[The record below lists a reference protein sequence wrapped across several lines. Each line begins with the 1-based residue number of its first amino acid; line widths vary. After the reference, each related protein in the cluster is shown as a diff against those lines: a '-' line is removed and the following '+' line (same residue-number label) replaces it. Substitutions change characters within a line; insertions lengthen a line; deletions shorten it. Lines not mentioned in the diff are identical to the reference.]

1 MKPTTADE
9 LTHTVNE
16 LNLVS
21 SESLHEI
28 CSEQGGRDMSLDQ
41 CAQAFVR
48 RELLTSYQLDRLL
61 RGERTGFFY
70 GRAKVLYQ
78 TGAGSF
84 ARVFRAINVETRAIV
99 AVKVLR
105 SRFSA
110 DSEKCKAFRR
120 EGEMGHL
127 LRHPN
132 IVAIEDVGQERDTSY
147 ITMEFVE
154 GQTLRELV
162 RIRGAIDIDHAIR
175 LIVQLLEGLE
185 YAHRRGVTHRDLK
198 ASNVLVSSSGQGKLV
213 DFGLAGIDSAGDKSL
228 GKMVQPR
235 TIDYAA
241 LEKLSGMNDDSIRSD
256 IYFLGTIAYLA
267 LSGTS
272 ALLES
277 RDRAERA
284 DPRRFTSVMPLAT
297 RAPRLPRELID
308 TVSRMIH
315 LDPLERWQN
324 AADVRRALES
334 LVGKYTADKK
344 SADGNATADP
354 STASPVAKSAL
365 GTPAYKGRLMLVE
378 PSGQAQAALREF
390 FTRLGY
396 RVLLT
401 ENPDRALTR
410 FSSTP
415 VPADC
420 LIMSTQSLGKAA
432 IEAFN
437 KLTENPFLADIP
449 AILIASSK
457 QQGLIDQAHFD
468 DRRKLVLTPI
478 HMKEVD
484 RILDSLLHTQKAN
497 TPSSSD
503 S

>member
-9 LTHTVNE
+9 LAHTVTE
-16 LNLVS
+16 LDLVS
-21 SESLHEI
+21 SESLQEI
-28 CSEQGGRDMSLDQ
+28 WSEVGGHHVALEQ
-41 CAQAFVR
+41 CAQALVR
-48 RELLTSYQLDRLL
+48 RELLTAYQLDRLL

-84 ARVFRAINVETRAIV
+84 ARVFRAINIDTRSIV

-105 SRFSA
+105 NRFSA

-132 IVAIEDVGQERDTSY
+132 IVAIMDVGQERDASY

-198 ASNVLVSSSGQGKLV
+198 ASNVLVSAAGQGKLV
-213 DFGLAGIDSAGDKSL
+213 DFGLAGVDSLGDKSL

-241 LEKLSGMNDDSIRSD
+241 LEKLSGMNDDGVRSD

-272 ALLES
+272 ALVES

-284 DPRRFTSVMPLAT
+284 DPRRFTSVTPLAT
-297 RAPRLPRELID
+297 RAPELPREVVDI
-308 TVSRMIH
+308 VSRMIH

-324 AADVRRALES
+324 AADVRRVLEP
-334 LVGKYTADKK
+334 LVGKYTADKM
-344 SADGNATADP
+344 SAGGSATVDR
-354 STASPVAKSAL
+354 SKASPVAESAV
-365 GTPAYKGRLMLVE
+365 GMPSHKGRLMLVE
-378 PSGQAQAALREF
+378 PSGQAQAALRQF
-390 FTRLGY
+390 FTKLGY

-401 ENPDRALTR
+401 ENPERALTR

-432 IEAFN
+432 VEAFN
-437 KLTENPFLADIP
+437 KLTEDPFLADIP

-457 QQGLIDQAHFD
+457 QQELIDQAHFD
-468 DRRKLVLTPI
+468 AHRKLVLTPI
-478 HMKEVD
+478 HMKEVALL
-484 RILDSLLHTQKAN
+484 LDSLLHSQKAHH
-497 TPSSSD
+497 PA
-503 S
+503 

>member
-1 MKPTTADE
+1 
-9 LTHTVNE
+9 
-16 LNLVS
+16 
-21 SESLHEI
+21 
-28 CSEQGGRDMSLDQ
+28 
-41 CAQAFVR
+41 
-48 RELLTSYQLDRLL
+48 
-61 RGERTGFFY
+61 
-70 GRAKVLYQ
+70 
-78 TGAGSF
+78 
-84 ARVFRAINVETRAIV
+84 
-99 AVKVLR
+99 
-105 SRFSA
+105 
-110 DSEKCKAFRR
+110 
-120 EGEMGHL
+120 
-127 LRHPN
+127 
-132 IVAIEDVGQERDTSY
+132 
-147 ITMEFVE
+147 
-154 GQTLRELV
+154 
-162 RIRGAIDIDHAIR
+162 
-175 LIVQLLEGLE
+175 
-185 YAHRRGVTHRDLK
+185 
-198 ASNVLVSSSGQGKLV
+198 
-213 DFGLAGIDSAGDKSL
+213 
-228 GKMVQPR
+228 
-235 TIDYAA
+235 
-241 LEKLSGMNDDSIRSD
+241 
-256 IYFLGTIAYLA
+256 
-267 LSGTS
+267 
-272 ALLES
+272 
-277 RDRAERA
+277 
-284 DPRRFTSVMPLAT
+284 MPLAT

-324 AADVRRALES
+324 ASDVRRALES
-334 LVGKYTADKK
+334 LVGQYTADKK

-437 KLTENPFLADIP
+437 KLTEDPFLADIP